1 MIYALGRSGKMR
13 YFGIWPAGHF
23 KSADLAED
31 GRYGHDIHREV
42 TLGCKKPPEFFPS
55 SSNKVK
61 VPEKL
66 LREKSFLNFPKIRI
80 HANFVEISGA
90 RSARQDFKNFIFGK
104 YEQFPLF

>member
-23 KSADLAED
+23 KSADRAKD

-66 LREKSFLNFPKIRI
+66 LREKSFLDFPKF
-80 HANFVEISGA
+80 HDSPNFLEISGA
-90 RSARQDFKNFIFGK
+90 RSARQVFKIFID
-104 YEQFPLF
+104 